1 MPDTVDPTSRPPHA
15 TAIAAAILPA
25 DSPRAATAR
34 VLAPASLSEAR
45 ARLARMVRRGC
56 FVNLPQAP
64 AVLSVEPADDAAG
77 ASTTWRDSLFLAPT
91 DAPGA
96 EGRIEIAEG
105 ARLLQGLT
113 GIHPG
118 QAQTSGAAPWL
129 AAALAGRLA
138 ATPFAGLAIAAPGAP
153 ANMEEHCCLRL
164 TLRSR
169 RHLLSALARGPVA
182 AWLAFMSRGDWSF
195 ERTPA
200 RPWLAAVSEETIAVA
215 QHTLPSGALRTLAPG
230 DVIVPDSPRFGPGGE
245 GRIRLGGR
253 HVRVR
258 YAAPNSLEILDV
270 ERKVTTDDME
280 YDAGALND
288 GPLEDAAENGQAAG
302 GAHGGWSDDG
312 YDAQEPDHEPDQG
325 PDQGL
330 DQERAHEGFEEQGRG
345 DAPSSGDAAALFA
358 ELDAAPGADF
368 PDAAP
373 ASSGDGYAGLDAI
386 PVTLSF
392 ELGKVSLPLADAR
405 TLGPGAV
412 VLLGGGCPAS
422 VAIVSAGR
430 TLGRGEIVDVAGQL
444 GIRVIQWG
452 AP

>member
-1 MPDTVDPTSRPPHA
+1 MPDTVDPTSLAPR
-15 TAIAAAILPA
+15 AAVILPA
-25 DSPRAATAR
+25 DSPLAAAARAP
-34 VLAPASLSEAR
+34 APASLGEAR
-45 ARLARMVRRGC
+45 AQLARMVRRGC
-56 FVNLPQAP
+56 FVNLPHAP
-64 AVLSVEPADDAAG
+64 ALLSVELADDAAG
-77 ASTTWRDSLFLAPT
+77 ARAEWRDSLFLAPA
-91 DAPGA
+91 DGPGA
-96 EGRIEIAEG
+96 DGRIEIADG

-118 QAQTSGAAPWL
+118 QARSSGTAPWL

-138 ATPFAGLAIAAPGAP
+138 ATPFAGLGVAAPGAP
-153 ANMEEHCCLRL
+153 AHMEEHCCLRL

-169 RHLLSALARGPVA
+169 RHLISSLARAPAA
-182 AWLAFMSRGDWSF
+182 AWLAFLSRCDWSF
-195 ERTPA
+195 ERAPA
-200 RPWLAAVSEETIAVA
+200 RPWLAAVSEETISIAR
-215 QHTLPSGALRTLAPG
+215 HTLPSGALSKLAPG

-245 GRIRLGGR
+245 GRIRLGHR

-280 YDAGALND
+280 YEMEHGMEHGIEQEAGASGAD
-288 GPLEDAAENGQAAG
+288 PLEDEPEDGRDAG
-302 GAHGGWSDDG
+302 GGEAVDG
-312 YDAQEPDHEPDQG
+312 EAPGDEIPDGEA
-325 PDQGL
+325 
-330 DQERAHEGFEEQGRG
+330 E
-345 DAPSSGDAAALFA
+345 ALFA
-358 ELDAAPGADF
+358 ELDAAPDADLADAS
-368 PDAAP
+368 PDTA
-373 ASSGDGYAGLDAI
+373 GDVYAGLDAF
-386 PVTLSF
+386 PVTLAF

-412 VLLGGGCPAS
+412 VLLDGGSPAS